1 LAAQSEG
8 DFTLYPNPNTGEQL
22 FVNLSAVEQGTNT
35 VNVDI
40 FDMTGKRVI
49 ARTISVQ
56 DGFVKT
62 SFDLNG
68 DVQSGV
74 YIVNVTAGTKT
85 YTQRLVIQR

>member
-1 LAAQSEG
+1 MAAQSEG

-22 FVNLSAVEQGTNT
+22 FVILSAVEQGTNT

-49 ARTISVQ
+49 ARTIAVQ
-56 DGFVKT
+56 DGFVKA